1 MHITFI
7 YIHNIYIYTYIYYG
21 IYYNTYFD
29 ITIYVMFIIWN
40 YKNLT
45 HMCKQKG

>member
-29 ITIYVMFIIWN
+29 ITIYVMFII
-40 YKNLT
+40 
-45 HMCKQKG
+45 